1 MSECLSPRTIP
12 KLKSNDV
19 RSDVRVLFA
28 VASVQFRQRT
38 VSPVFRVV
46 RNDVRVL
53 FRLLPV

>member
-1 MSECLSPRTIP
+1 MSDNRTMSMLSP
-12 KLKSNDV
+12 NDV
-19 RSDVRVLFA
+19 RMMSPSA
-28 VASVQFRQRT
+28 VSRRQRIARQRT